1 MNREE
6 DKRKN
11 YSVNVWYREKARLS
25 RRFHILKALAAISR
39 LDGSANGT
47 LYGIGTEKGNEE
59 DNKEGVD
66 K

>member
-1 MNREE
+1 MKREE

-11 YSVNVWYREKARLS
+11 YSASVWYREQARLS
-25 RRFHILKALAAISR
+25 RRFQGLVVLAAISR

-47 LYGIGTEKGNEE
+47 LHGIGNKKGA
-59 DNKEGVD
+59 D